1 MNAGVPQ
8 EYILSPIL
16 FNVYIND
23 LIEKVEKIKGTEIY
37 CYADDMVVIGDTRRL
52 FEQAIKK
59 IESWCKKNKMG
70 LNKDKSQIL

>member
-1 MNAGVPQ
+1 M
-8 EYILSPIL
+8 
-16 FNVYIND
+16 
-23 LIEKVEKIKGTEIY
+23 GTEIY